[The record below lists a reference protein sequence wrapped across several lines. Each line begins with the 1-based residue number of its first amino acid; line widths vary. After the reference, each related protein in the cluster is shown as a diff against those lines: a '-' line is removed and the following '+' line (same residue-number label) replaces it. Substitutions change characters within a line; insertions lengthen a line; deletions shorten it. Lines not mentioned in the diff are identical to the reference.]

1 MFARTSEWVEEANPM
16 HAAPVK
22 ARNGNMLAPR
32 VEQHGCVHEIEMSAL
47 MGAKFRPYTHRS
59 FT

>member
-32 VEQHGCVHEIEMSAL
+32 VEQHAASEIEMSAL

>member
-32 VEQHGCVHEIEMSAL
+32 VEQHEIEMSAL

>member
-32 VEQHGCVHEIEMSAL
+32 VEIEMSAL